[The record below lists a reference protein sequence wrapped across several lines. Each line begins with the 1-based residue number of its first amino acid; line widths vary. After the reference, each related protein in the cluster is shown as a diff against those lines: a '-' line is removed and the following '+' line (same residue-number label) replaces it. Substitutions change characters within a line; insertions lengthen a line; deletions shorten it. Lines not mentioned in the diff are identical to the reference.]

1 MKYFVRSIKYF
12 FYLLLILALVILVL
26 IAGKFVEA
34 DLSTMFVNGY
44 DSMWQMALVMAL
56 FALVYP
62 KFGFSSRRAVVPGSS
77 EELKPAVMK
86 VMDLNGY
93 RLEKQEGEDFT
104 FIRRSGFSR
113 ALKMWEDRISFTRT
127 VNGYDIEGLTRDL
140 PRIISGLEASRFQAD
155 E

>member
-1 MKYFVRSIKYF
+1 MKYFVRSVKYF

-44 DSMWQMALVMAL
+44 DSLWQMALVMAL
-56 FALVYP
+56 FAMVYP
-62 KFGFSSRRAVVPGSS
+62 KFGFSSRRAVVPGSF

-104 FIRRSGFSR
+104 FVRRSGFSR